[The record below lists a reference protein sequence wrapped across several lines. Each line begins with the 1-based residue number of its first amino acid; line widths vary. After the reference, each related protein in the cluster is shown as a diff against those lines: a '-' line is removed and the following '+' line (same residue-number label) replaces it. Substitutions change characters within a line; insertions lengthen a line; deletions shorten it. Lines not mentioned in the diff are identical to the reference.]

1 MKKPHLIPILLFTST
16 FLMAQRPE
24 VKPFRNIII
33 GNSGS
38 ALYENLNSDPTLEPY
53 PYWEYHWTLNVAT
66 DISRFWRIGVER
78 IAIYNN
84 FDNGLFEMY
93 GGFLQ
98 LDVLPATQHRLFL
111 EANYHRGDFCAC
123 QELTPNHEKGLNF
136 FGGATGFD
144 WAISRYFHLDAG
156 FTISW
161 ANVKKNEWS
170 VFAGYFLGLD
180 IHLFPPKTMKA
191 IPRGK
196 NVKHL

>member
-1 MKKPHLIPILLFTST
+1 MKNPLLLFILLFAST
-16 FLMAQRPE
+16 LLVAQRPE

-38 ALYENLNSDPTLEPY
+38 VLYDDLNASPDGATY
-53 PYWEYHWTLNVAT
+53 DYWEYHWTTNVAT
-66 DISRFWRIGVER
+66 DINRFLRLGLER

-84 FDNGLFEMY
+84 FDDGPFEMY

-98 LDVLPATQHRLFL
+98 LDVLPATKHRLFI

-123 QELTPNHEKGLNF
+123 QELVPYHEKGLDF

-144 WAISRYFHLDAG
+144 WAFSRYFHLDVGMSLA
-156 FTISW
+156 W
-161 ANVKKNEWS
+161 ALDKKQEWA
-170 VFAGYFLGLD
+170 VFGGYFIGID
-180 IHLFPPKTMKA
+180 VHLFPPKKEKA
-191 IPRGK
+191 TPTGK